1 MIILSNKKII
11 LFFAAVLCSIS
22 AWAYNQSAVD
32 LYFDNSEAKWSSCY
46 VYIGHSS
53 WTSCYALS
61 RVSGTQYLWQLPSNF
76 NGGNSWDGASGW
88 VLCNEK
94 WWDSQGE
101 SIDKYTWHG
110 AKNVTKK
117 RTSAWSASYIYKTN
131 GTVSVTSDGNTIN
144 AYNTT
149 TVSKKDYTVTINTAT
164 GGTLTVKDYDNN
176 AVASGVSK
184 IHLTVLKFSATPA
197 DGYVLDG
204 VEINDGTNTTTIAAA
219 DLATKTHTLTSNVTI
234 NPVWRATTSTVTVTA
249 TATNGTVTGGGVVE
263 EGTSVTLTA
272 TPDAGYQF
280 VNWTVGGAEVSTANP
295 YTFIA
300 EEDVTVVAN
309 FEEIPTHDITVKAFY
324 PASWNAGKAAIH
336 FWGDGVVSP
345 GTPAAMEKDGDWWS
359 YTVTGVP
366 TTSELSVI
374 FINGDNWNGDANQTN
389 DITGIT
395 ESTCFQITSG
405 SGKASA
411 AVVDCASTPVVAE
424 DVYTVVGSD
433 VLLGTAW
440 DLNNADNEMTKQD
453 DGSYVLVKEN
463 VDLATTGTYEYKV
476 VKNHDW
482 GWSVPSGSTNN
493 TLKLGNEDVD
503 GTYNVTFTLN
513 KELNALTASIELV
526 EAKKV
531 IPECYVA
538 GDASLTGQD
547 WNAKSVSMTYDEATE
562 VYTATLTAVPAG
574 THNMKVV
581 YGGEW
586 LGFDHLATPAPANV
600 KEGDDKKIQFT
611 LAEAGDVTVTYHAT
625 NGIGLTGNFAI
636 PVTYDYYIAGTLAG
650 GWSATQ
656 QGMEKDGDLY
666 KHTFSALPAGIYEFK
681 VTNGTWTN
689 PWGYNNLGAAYVEV
703 SEGVDGEENPN
714 GNIKFV
720 TEEAKNITVIFDP
733 ATGKIT
739 LEGLTEKVITYV
751 LMGVNSDW
759 ETGIPLVR
767 NEENTEYEE
776 YMLLCQPITKS
787 DAVKVVTLVDGV
799 STAWCSNVA
808 NGSVAVNY
816 DSISGNILL
825 PLGKYDFYYKIREN
839 KVYIGKAACDTT
851 STPSTP
857 STYYI
862 TGNTSLVGSTN
873 AWIPNAFEMTNNAG
887 SYTYTFSNVAAGDTC
902 MLKVT
907 DGTWNNCW
915 GFEALAEVPAGVRT
929 GDGGNIIFILA
940 ETGSVIVTFDGQRI
954 TISGNFSTLNLPSYV
969 LMGVDGD
976 WTKGIMLQPY
986 PNNANEYVL
995 QCQDIAAGDAVKV
1008 VTIVDSKATEW
1019 CGAVKDG
1026 SVGCNYDSVGNIVLP
1041 TGTYDFYYNWIDK
1054 NVYIGSAACVQVIAL
1069 VGSMNG
1075 WNTSASQ
1082 MRLSNDSTTASVTV
1096 MLEAQTYSF
1105 KVLCNG
1111 EWLGNKW
1118 VVTRE
1123 NCTDWP
1129 FESGDGSGIYNCQ
1142 LTADVAGEY
1151 VFTWNI
1157 ENRTLTVTYP
1167 AKGEVYEQTA
1177 PDGMRTVY
1185 LNTGGSGLWNQ
1196 GGAKFFAHSWVDDTY
1211 AAEQMALYT
1220 GDVYKVNIPTT
1231 HTHIKFVR
1239 MAAGAEEIVW
1249 DSNLLWNQTIDL
1261 QVPNEKDCYTI
1272 RGWGGDQGAWTK
1284 YGEEP
1289 FPTPL
1294 HNYGSSVPSACE
1306 DVMLQAFY
1314 WDSNQDKYYGCT
1326 RWWNL
1331 ELVADELASNFDLIW
1346 LPPSAK
1352 SSGGV
1357 GYHPKQ
1363 YSNQHSD
1370 WGTPEE
1376 LALLINRLHDGG
1388 AKVIADMV
1396 VNHIEGD
1403 YGWCGFAVQ
1412 DFGEYG
1418 RFEVDGSYIANSDE
1432 MNTDPSAGGCNGQA
1446 TGGNDD
1452 GYGGE
1457 SNYGAARDF
1466 AHTNEKVRQMFRA
1479 YAKWMIDV
1487 VNYDGFRYD
1496 YCKGFHMSHVDD
1508 YNANG
1513 GAYFSVLE
1521 YYDGNPDVLWSRIQD
1536 ARENTLAFDFGMK
1549 YNVLNSGIA
1558 SFDYSKCKNPDCLIG
1573 RGKGKWAVNFI
1584 DNHDTFERG
1593 NGSDFG
1599 GNDPMRNDMTDRLLQ
1614 ANAYILSMP
1623 GVPCVFYPHWV
1634 AHKDAIN
1641 AMIRARKAVGVHSES
1656 AVSDEVVGNGYRAH
1670 VTGSRGI
1677 LILELGAAVMDS
1689 HYGYSEVA
1697 AGTGY
1702 KMWVTYGS
1710 VAPELTIHTNS
1721 TIFHTPT
1728 MSVTMSVTG
1737 GVGTPVIYYTTD
1749 GSDPR
1754 TSQTRKSYGSAI
1766 TISGT
1771 TVLKVYAEAEGAKS
1785 DVQTRVYTYQEPQQ
1799 NPITIAFQ
1807 KPNNWSKVYLYSWDN
1822 KENYLTGTWPG
1833 MELTEKNAAGLY
1845 YHTYGSSYDGGVNF
1859 IISNGSD
1866 KSVDLHTY
1874 EDVCYGWK
1882 NDKAV
1887 VVQCSEEAGLIIYHD
1902 GTYNPGDGVYEV
1914 SEEYVGSI
1922 TYKRIFTPGKWE
1934 TIYFPFA
1941 VEKVTVEDGGEW
1953 KLNPWTKDDGGE
1965 YFLAAPG
1972 EVWNGEIIFDMVD
1985 KLDIKQP
1992 YIIQFPIIDGYEDY
2006 YVNRVITFHGSAKWN
2021 ELPSTFAEPD
2031 AALDM
2036 QMYGNTT
2043 LKQKALVDD
2052 VYMLRG
2058 TDDFILY
2065 SSTVLQPFECYVT
2078 PKKAGSVAL
2087 TQKMKVRFRGEDDV
2101 TTPILSTYAQ
2111 PNALKYMKTDN
2122 VLTLYTCGQAVQIY
2136 SVNGVMLYSVEAGQ
2150 EVVEFTLPNGCYV
2163 LSSNGNSQKII
2174 M

>member
-1 MIILSNKKII
+1 MITLSKRKIL
-11 LFFAAVLCSIS
+11 LFFAAILC
-22 AWAYNQSAVD
+22 AMTANAYNQSAVD
-32 LYFDNSEAKWSSCY
+32 LYFDNSEAQWSSCY

-53 WTSCYALS
+53 WTSCYPLT
-61 RVSGTQYLWQLPSNF
+61 RVSGTQYLWKLAKADF
-76 NGGNSWDGASGW
+76 NGGSAWNGATGW
-88 VLCNEK
+88 VLCYEK
-94 WWDSQGE
+94 WWDSKDE

-149 TVSKKDYTVTINTAT
+149 TVSNKNYTVTINTVE

-176 AVASGVSK
+176 AVATGASK

-197 DGYVLDG
+197 SGYVLDA

-219 DLATKTHTLTSNVTI
+219 DLATTTHTLTSNVTI

-272 TPDAGYQF
+272 TPADGYKF
-280 VNWTVGGAEVSTANP
+280 VNWTVGGAEVSTDNP
-295 YTFIA
+295 YTFTA
-300 EEDVTVVAN
+300 DADVTVVAN
-309 FEEIPTHDITVKAFY
+309 FEELPKVTIYFVNNGEWSKVQAYAWGANGTNTSWPGADITDNKLVE
-324 PASWNAGKAAIH
+324 S
-336 FWGDGVVSP
+336 
-345 GTPAAMEKDGDWWS
+345 EKIGGYDVYAYTVIQGS
-359 YTVTGVP
+359 YT
-366 TTSELSVI
+366 SVI
-374 FINGDNWNGDANQTN
+374 FNDGSAQTADYVWTDGNYYWHNEALNFAGGTKAQAEEKFSVPVEYDHVYLINTN
-389 DITGIT
+389 DWAKAHIYTWTPEVAGWPGAAMT
-395 ESTCFQITSG
+395 KEAEQIA
-405 SGKASA
+405 GK
-411 AVVDCASTPVVAE
+411 
-424 DVYTVVGSD
+424 DVYS
-433 VLLGTAW
+433 
-440 DLNNADNEMTKQD
+440 
-453 DGSYVLVKEN
+453 
-463 VDLATTGTYEYKV
+463 YKV
-476 VKNHDW
+476 VKGTTFGGMLFNCGGDECKTGDLEWQAGHYYA
-482 GWSVPSGSTNN
+482 PS
-493 TLKLGNEDVD
+493 K
-503 GTYNVTFTLN
+503 N
-513 KELNALTASIELV
+513 KWYAT
-526 EAKKV
+526 KD
-531 IPECYVA
+531 
-538 GDASLTGQD
+538 DA
-547 WNAKSVSMTYDEATE
+547 
-562 VYTATLTAVPAG
+562 
-574 THNMKVV
+574 
-581 YGGEW
+581 
-586 LGFDHLATPAPANV
+586 
-600 KEGDDKKIQFT
+600 
-611 LAEAGDVTVTYHAT
+611 
-625 NGIGLTGNFAI
+625 
-636 PVTYDYYIAGTLAG
+636 
-650 GWSATQ
+650 
-656 QGMEKDGDLY
+656 EKD
-666 KHTFSALPAGIYEFK
+666 FA
-681 VTNGTWTN
+681 
-689 PWGYNNLGAAYVEV
+689 V
-703 SEGVDGEENPN
+703 STQ
-714 GNIKFV
+714 IS
-720 TEEAKNITVIFDP
+720 
-733 ATGKIT
+733 
-739 LEGLTEKVITYV
+739 YV
-751 LMGVNSDW
+751 LMGIAGDW
-759 ETGIPLVR
+759 STGVQMEPNPDNANEYRLLDLVIA
-767 NEENTEYEE
+767 EG
-776 YMLLCQPITKS
+776 
-787 DAVKVVTLVDGV
+787 DAVKVVTLTDGAA
-799 STAWCSNVA
+799 TAWCGDVEE
-808 NGSVAVNY
+808 GSVAY
-816 DSISGNILL
+816 QHDSDGNIILA
-825 PLGKYDFYYKIREN
+825 PGTYDFYYKLNEN
-839 KVYIGKAACDTT
+839 KVYIGGEPLSDLVAK
-851 STPSTP
+851 
-857 STYYI
+857 YYI
-862 TGNTSLVGSTN
+862 TGNTALVGSTN

-887 SYTYTFSNVAAGDTC
+887 IYTYTFSNVTAGDTC

-940 ETGSVIVTFDGQRI
+940 ETGDVTITFNGQQI
-954 TISGNFSTLNLPSYV
+954 TISGDFSTVNLPSYV
-969 LMGVDGD
+969 LMGIAGD
-976 WTKGIMLQPY
+976 WSKGIKLQPY

-1008 VTIVDSKATEW
+1008 VTIVGGEATEW

-1026 SVGCNYDSVGNIVLP
+1026 SVGCSYDSVGNIVLP
-1041 TGTYDFYYNWIDK
+1041 AGTYDFYYNLVNK
-1054 NVYIGSAACVQVIAL
+1054 NIYIGSAACVQVVAL

-1082 MRLSNDSTTASVTV
+1082 MRLSNDSTQASVTV

-1118 VVTRE
+1118 VITRD

-1129 FESGDGSGIYNCQ
+1129 FEAGDGSGIYNCQ
-1142 LTADVAGEY
+1142 ITADVAGEY
-1151 VFTWNI
+1151 VFTWNL
-1157 ENRTLTVTYP
+1157 ENSTLSVTYP
-1167 AKGEVYEQTA
+1167 AKGEVYEPIA
-1177 PDGMRTVY
+1177 PDGMRIVY

-1196 GGAKFFAHSWVDDTY
+1196 GGAKFFAHSWVGDTY
-1211 AAEQMALYT
+1211 AAEQMVLHT
-1220 GDVYKVNIPTT
+1220 GDVYKVNIPTA

-1239 MAAGAEEIVW
+1239 MAAGAVEIVW

-1261 QVPNEKDCYTI
+1261 QIPDGKDCYTI

-1294 HNYGSSVPSACE
+1294 HNYGSAVPSACE

-1326 RWWNL
+1326 RWWDL
-1331 ELVADELASNFDLIW
+1331 EKQADEISSSFDLIW
-1346 LPPSAK
+1346 LPPSAR

-1357 GYHPKQ
+1357 GYHPKEF
-1363 YSNQHSD
+1363 SNQDSD
-1370 WGTPEE
+1370 WGWRSE
-1376 LALLINRLHDGG
+1376 LETLITRLHAGG

-1396 VNHIEGD
+1396 VNHIEGNN
-1403 YGWCGFAVQ
+1403 GWCGFAVQ

-1487 VNYDGFRYD
+1487 MQYDGFRYD

-1508 YNANG
+1508 YNANA
-1513 GAYFSVLE
+1513 GAYFSVIE
-1521 YYDGNPDVLWSRIQD
+1521 YWDGNPDVLWSRIAD

-1599 GNDPMRNDMTDRLLQ
+1599 GNSMSSDMKDRLLQ

-1623 GVPCVFYPHWV
+1623 GVPCVFYPHWYI
-1634 AHKDAIN
+1634 HKEAIK
-1641 AMIRARKAVGVHSES
+1641 AMISARKAAGVHSES

-1670 VTGSRGI
+1670 VKGSRGT
-1677 LILELGAAVMDS
+1677 LILELGDAVDQMGS
-1689 HYGYSEVA
+1689 YYGYSEVA
-1697 AGTGY
+1697 AGAGY

-1721 TIFHTPT
+1721 TIFHTST
-1728 MSVTMSVTG
+1728 MSVTMSAEG
-1737 GVGTPVIYYTTD
+1737 GLGTPVIYYTMD

-1754 TSQTRKSYGSAI
+1754 TSSSRKTYGGAI

-1771 TVLKVYAEAEGAKS
+1771 TVLKACAEASSAMS
-1785 DVQTRVYTYQEPQQ
+1785 DVQTRAYTYQEPQRS
-1799 NPITIAFQ
+1799 PITIAFQ

-1822 KENYLTGTWPG
+1822 QENYLTGTWPG
-1833 MELTEKNAAGLY
+1833 KELTATNAAGLY
-1845 YHTYGSSYDGGVNF
+1845 YHMYEDTYDGGINF
-1859 IISNGSD
+1859 IFSNGSTQ
-1866 KSVDLHTY
+1866 SANLHTY

-1934 TIYFPFA
+1934 TIYLPFA

-1953 KLNPWTKDDGGE
+1953 KLNPWTVTDGGE
-1965 YFLAAPG
+1965 YFLAAPDD
-1972 EVWNGEIIFDMVD
+1972 VLINGEIIFDMVD
-1985 KLDIKQP
+1985 KLVEKKP
-1992 YIIQFPIIDGYEDY
+1992 YIIQFPRIVGYEDY
-2006 YVNRVITFHGSAKWN
+2006 YVDRVVTFHGSAKWN
-2021 ELPSTFAEPD
+2021 ELPTTFEPE
-2031 AALDM
+2031 AAVGM

-2043 LKQKALVDD
+2043 LKQKELVEE
-2052 VYMLRG
+2052 VYLLRG
-2058 TDDFILY
+2058 TDNFILY
-2065 SSTVLQPFECYVT
+2065 PSIMLQPFECYVT
-2078 PKKAGSVAL
+2078 PKKATSVAL
-2087 TQKMKVRFRGEDDV
+2087 APKMKVRFRGDDDV
-2101 TTPILSTYAQ
+2101 TTPLLSTHTQ
-2111 PNALKYMKTDN
+2111 TNALKYMKNDD
-2122 VLTLYTCGQAVQIY
+2122 VLTLYTSGQAVQIY
-2136 SVNGVMLYSVEAGQ
+2136 TLNGVMLHSVEPGQ
-2150 EVVEFTLPNGCYV
+2150 EVVAFTLPNGCYV

>member
-1 MIILSNKKII
+1 M
-11 LFFAAVLCSIS
+11 FFAAILC
-22 AWAYNQSAVD
+22 AMTANAYNQSAVD
-32 LYFDNSEAKWSSCY
+32 LYFDNSEAKWSNCF

-53 WTSCYALS
+53 WTSCYPLT
-61 RVSGTQYLWQLPSNF
+61 RVSGTQYLWKLAKADF
-76 NGGNSWDGASGW
+76 NGGSAWNGATGW
-88 VLCNEK
+88 VLCYEK
-94 WWDSQGE
+94 WWDSKGE

-149 TVSKKDYTVTINTAT
+149 TVSNKNYTVTINTVE

-176 AVASGVSK
+176 AVATGASK

-197 DGYVLDG
+197 DGYVLDA

-219 DLATKTHTLTSNVTI
+219 DLATTTHTLTSAVTI
-234 NPVWRATTSTVTVTA
+234 TPVWHATTSTVTVTA

-272 TPDAGYQF
+272 TPADGYKF
-280 VNWTVGGAEVSTANP
+280 VNWTVGGVEVSTANP
-295 YTFIA
+295 YTFTA
-300 EEDVTVVAN
+300 DADVTVVAN
-309 FEEIPTHDITVKAFY
+309 FEELPKVTIYFVNNGEWSKVQVYAWGTNGTNTSWPGADITDNKLVESEKIGGYDVYAYTVIQGSYTRVIFNDGSAQTADYVWTDGNYYWHNEAVNFAGGTKAQAEEKLSVPVEY
-324 PASWNAGKAAIH
+324 DHVYLINTNDWAKAHIYTWTPEVAGWPGAAMTKEAEQIAGK
-336 FWGDGVVSP
+336 
-345 GTPAAMEKDGDWWS
+345 
-359 YTVTGVP
+359 
-366 TTSELSVI
+366 
-374 FINGDNWNGDANQTN
+374 
-389 DITGIT
+389 
-395 ESTCFQITSG
+395 
-405 SGKASA
+405 
-411 AVVDCASTPVVAE
+411 
-424 DVYTVVGSD
+424 DVYS
-433 VLLGTAW
+433 
-440 DLNNADNEMTKQD
+440 
-453 DGSYVLVKEN
+453 
-463 VDLATTGTYEYKV
+463 YKV
-476 VKNHDW
+476 VKGTTFGGMLFNCGGDECKTGDLEWQAGHYYA
-482 GWSVPSGSTNN
+482 PS
-493 TLKLGNEDVD
+493 K
-503 GTYNVTFTLN
+503 N
-513 KELNALTASIELV
+513 KWYTT
-526 EAKKV
+526 KD
-531 IPECYVA
+531 
-538 GDASLTGQD
+538 DAEKD
-547 WNAKSVSMTYDEATE
+547 
-562 VYTATLTAVPAG
+562 
-574 THNMKVV
+574 
-581 YGGEW
+581 
-586 LGFDHLATPAPANV
+586 
-600 KEGDDKKIQFT
+600 
-611 LAEAGDVTVTYHAT
+611 
-625 NGIGLTGNFAI
+625 
-636 PVTYDYYIAGTLAG
+636 LAG
-650 GWSATQ
+650 PTQ
-656 QGMEKDGDLY
+656 I
-666 KHTFSALPAGIYEFK
+666 S
-681 VTNGTWTN
+681 
-689 PWGYNNLGAAYVEV
+689 
-703 SEGVDGEENPN
+703 
-714 GNIKFV
+714 
-720 TEEAKNITVIFDP
+720 
-733 ATGKIT
+733 
-739 LEGLTEKVITYV
+739 YV
-751 LMGVNSDW
+751 LMGIAGDW
-759 ETGIPLVR
+759 STGVLMEPNPDNA
-767 NEENTEYEE
+767 NEYR
-776 YMLLCQPITKS
+776 LLDQVIAEG
-787 DAVKVVTLVDGV
+787 DAVKVVTLTDGAA
-799 STAWCSNVA
+799 TAWCGDVEE
-808 NGSVAVNY
+808 GSVAY
-816 DSISGNILL
+816 QHDSDGNIILA
-825 PLGKYDFYYKIREN
+825 PGAYDFYYKLNEN
-839 KVYIGKAACDTT
+839 KVYIGGEPLSDLVAK
-851 STPSTP
+851 
-857 STYYI
+857 YYI
-862 TGNTSLVGSTN
+862 TGNTALVGSTN

-887 SYTYTFSNVAAGDTC
+887 IYTYTFSNVTAGDTC

-940 ETGSVIVTFDGQRI
+940 ETGDVTITFNGQQI
-954 TISGNFSTLNLPSYV
+954 TISGDFSTVNLPSYV
-969 LMGVDGD
+969 LMGIAGD
-976 WTKGIMLQPY
+976 WSKGIKLQPY

-1008 VTIVDSKATEW
+1008 VTIVGGEATEW

-1026 SVGCNYDSVGNIVLP
+1026 SVGCSYDSVGNIVLP
-1041 TGTYDFYYNWIDK
+1041 AGTYDFYYNLVNK
-1054 NVYIGSAACVQVIAL
+1054 NIYIGSAACVQVVAL

-1082 MRLSNDSTTASVTV
+1082 MRLSNDSTQASVTV

-1118 VVTRE
+1118 VITRD

-1129 FESGDGSGIYNCQ
+1129 FEAGDGSGIYNCQ
-1142 LTADVAGEY
+1142 ITADVAGEY
-1151 VFTWNI
+1151 VFTWNL
-1157 ENRTLTVTYP
+1157 ENSTLSVTYP
-1167 AKGEVYEQTA
+1167 AKGEVYEPIA
-1177 PDGMRTVY
+1177 PDGMRIVY

-1196 GGAKFFAHSWVDDTY
+1196 GGAKFFAHSWVGDTY
-1211 AAEQMALYT
+1211 AAEQMVLHT
-1220 GDVYKVNIPTT
+1220 GDVYKVNIPTA

-1239 MAAGAEEIVW
+1239 MAAGAVEIVW

-1261 QVPNEKDCYTI
+1261 QIPDGKDCYTI

-1294 HNYGSSVPSACE
+1294 HNYGSAVPSACE

-1326 RWWNL
+1326 RWWDL
-1331 ELVADELASNFDLIW
+1331 EKQADEISSSFDLIW
-1346 LPPSAK
+1346 LPPSAR

-1357 GYHPKQ
+1357 GYHPKEF
-1363 YSNQHSD
+1363 SNQDSD
-1370 WGTPEE
+1370 WGWRSE
-1376 LALLINRLHDGG
+1376 LETLITRLHAGG

-1396 VNHIEGD
+1396 VNHIEGNN
-1403 YGWCGFAVQ
+1403 GWCGFAVQ

-1457 SNYGAARDF
+1457 SNYGAARDL

-1487 VNYDGFRYD
+1487 MQYDGFRYD

-1508 YNANG
+1508 YNANA
-1513 GAYFSVLE
+1513 GAYFSVIE
-1521 YYDGNPDVLWSRIQD
+1521 YWDGNPDVLWSRIAD

-1599 GNDPMRNDMTDRLLQ
+1599 GNSMSSDMKDRLLQ

-1623 GVPCVFYPHWV
+1623 GVPCVFYPHWYI
-1634 AHKDAIN
+1634 HKEAIK
-1641 AMIRARKAVGVHSES
+1641 AMISARKAAGVHSES

-1670 VTGSRGI
+1670 VKGSRGT
-1677 LILELGAAVMDS
+1677 LILELGDAVDQMGS
-1689 HYGYSEVA
+1689 YYGYSEVA
-1697 AGTGY
+1697 AGAGY

-1721 TIFHTPT
+1721 TIFHTST
-1728 MSVTMSVTG
+1728 MSVTMSAEG
-1737 GVGTPVIYYTTD
+1737 GLGTPVIYYTMD

-1754 TSQTRKSYGSAI
+1754 TSSSRKTYGGAI

-1771 TVLKVYAEAEGAKS
+1771 TVLKACAEASSAMS
-1785 DVQTRVYTYQEPQQ
+1785 DVQTRAYTYQEPQRS
-1799 NPITIAFQ
+1799 PITIAFQ

-1822 KENYLTGTWPG
+1822 QGNYLTGTWPG
-1833 MELTEKNAAGLY
+1833 KELTATNAAGLY
-1845 YHTYGSSYDGGVNF
+1845 YHMYEDTYDGGINF
-1859 IISNGSD
+1859 IFSNGSTQ
-1866 KSVDLHTY
+1866 SANLHTY

-1934 TIYFPFA
+1934 TIYLPFA

-1953 KLNPWTKDDGGE
+1953 KLNPWTVTDGGE
-1965 YFLAAPG
+1965 YFLAAPDD
-1972 EVWNGEIIFDMVD
+1972 VLINGEIIFDMVD
-1985 KLDIKQP
+1985 KLVEKKP
-1992 YIIQFPIIDGYEDY
+1992 YIIQFPRIVGYEDY
-2006 YVNRVITFHGSAKWN
+2006 YVDRVVTFHGSAKWN
-2021 ELPSTFAEPD
+2021 ELPTTFEPE
-2031 AALDM
+2031 AAVGM

-2043 LKQKALVDD
+2043 LKQKELVEE
-2052 VYMLRG
+2052 VYLLRG
-2058 TDDFILY
+2058 TDNFILY
-2065 SSTVLQPFECYVT
+2065 PSIMLQPFECYVT
-2078 PKKAGSVAL
+2078 PKKATSVAL
-2087 TQKMKVRFRGEDDV
+2087 APKMKVRFRGDDDV
-2101 TTPILSTYAQ
+2101 TTPLLSTHTQ
-2111 PNALKYMKTDN
+2111 TNALKYMKNDD
-2122 VLTLYTCGQAVQIY
+2122 VLTLYTSGQAVQIY
-2136 SVNGVMLYSVEAGQ
+2136 TLNGVMLHSVEPGQ
-2150 EVVEFTLPNGCYV
+2150 EVVAFTLPNGCYV